1 MEFDKLKVYT
11 ALNADEIKR
20 FFDDYQATLAEVE
33 RLDILVR
40 TQHDWD
46 A

>member
-1 MEFDKLKVYT
+1 MRMNIM
-11 ALNADEIKR
+11 NADEIKR